1 MYNDLTYKLSFMDIS
16 PQEKKDKYFTY
27 EPSKRIVFDNL
38 TENEDLNINIICDTT
53 VNSVSYS
60 NYYLY
65 WFIFYLVL
73 LIILYIISHWILK
86 DNSKRVPKMLR
97 KKYFKVSNED

>member
-1 MYNDLTYKLSFMDIS
+1 MDIS
-16 PQEKKDKYFTY
+16 DQEKKDKYYTY
-27 EPSKRIVFDNL
+27 EPSKRIIFDDL
-38 TENEDLNINIICDTT
+38 IENEDLNINIICDTSVT
-53 VNSVSYS
+53 SVSYS